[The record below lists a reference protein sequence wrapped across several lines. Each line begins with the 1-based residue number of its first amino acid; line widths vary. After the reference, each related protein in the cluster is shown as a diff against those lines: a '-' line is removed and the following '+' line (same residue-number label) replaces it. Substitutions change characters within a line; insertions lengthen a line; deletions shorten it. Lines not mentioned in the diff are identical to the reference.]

1 MIYQIAG
8 AVGVDPGPLTIREL
22 LQMSEGRSRSLWG
35 HTSAIVATILNV
47 NRPKGKAPIRPDV
60 VNPWESRSAGQQRI
74 PINRNNIALLKAL
87 VGQETGRPAGPE
99 KGDG

>member
-22 LQMSEGRSRSLWG
+22 LEMSEGRSRSLWG

-47 NRPKGKAPIRPDV
+47 NRSKGKAPIRPDA
-60 VNPWESRSAGQQRI
+60 VNPWESRKAGGHRI
-74 PINRNNIALLKAL
+74 RITKGNITELKKLLDL
-87 VGQETGRPAGPE
+87 N
-99 KGDG
+99 

>member
-22 LQMSEGRSRSLWG
+22 LEMTEGRSRSLWG

-47 NRPKGKAPIRPDV
+47 NRPKGKAAIKPEA
-60 VNPWESRSAGQQRI
+60 VNPWESKKPHERRI
-74 PINRNNIALLKAL
+74 RITKDNITVLKAL
-87 VGQETGRPAGPE
+87 L
-99 KGDG
+99 D